1 MFLLFLIIVNLI
13 TLKTIVNC
21 SDDTKEIGHLVPAFG
36 FMLSSIMY
44 LRIPK
49 CSFLQEVVSIEM
61 YRSGCNQR
69 VRLTKHLFVSGVYI

>member
-1 MFLLFLIIVNLI
+1 
-13 TLKTIVNC
+13 
-21 SDDTKEIGHLVPAFG
+21 VPAFG